1 MTASE
6 EREFM
11 EYDVVIVGAGPS
23 GLAASIRLKQLAL
36 ENNQEISVCIVEKGS
51 EVGAHIL
58 SGAVLEPRSLY
69 ELIPDCIEK
78 GAPLNTPATE
88 DSFQFL
94 TQKSAFALPNPPQ
107 MHNNGNFIISLGKLC
122 RWLAEQAE
130 ALEVEIYPGFAANE
144 VLYDATGAVLGIAT
158 GDMGIAKDGTKKA
171 SYEAGIELRAKQTLF
186 AEGCRGSLSKQ
197 IMKKFDLRQ
206 DCDPQT
212 YGIGIKELWEVL
224 PDVHQQ
230 GHIKHTIGW
239 PLDSKTYGGSFV
251 YHLENNQIAI
261 GFVVGLDYQNPYI
274 NPYEEF
280 QRFKNHPSIR
290 SVLEGGKRIAYGAR
304 VLSEGGL
311 QSIPKLTFAG
321 GALIGDSAGFLNV
334 AKIKGTHTAIKSGI
348 LAAEACF
355 KLVTHDTAD
364 ATNHSGQVEIT
375 AYSRAI
381 QSSWV
386 WDELRQ
392 VRNIRP
398 AFKKGLW
405 LGLAYSAVDTYLF
418 RGKAPWTMAHSDDH
432 KSLKPK
438 HNFSPITYPSPD
450 GVVSFDRLS
459 SVQLSATHH
468 EEDQPCHLKLA
479 DKSIAIA
486 VNLEKYDAP
495 EQRYCPAG
503 VYEIL
508 QDKDDSNPR
517 LQINAANCVHC
528 KTCDIKDPTQNIT
541 WTPPEGGGGP
551 NYPNM

>member
-1 MTASE
+1 MTTSA

-23 GLAASIRLKQLAL
+23 GLAAAIRLKQLAL
-36 ENNQEISVCIVEKGS
+36 EQQKEISICIVEKGS

-78 GAPLNTPATE
+78 GAPLKTEATH

-94 TQKSAFALPNPPQ
+94 TEKSSFRLPTPPQ
-107 MHNNGNFIISLGKLC
+107 MHNRGNFIISLGELC

-130 ALEVEIYPGFAANE
+130 ELEIEIYPGFAANE
-144 VLYDATGAVLGIAT
+144 VLYIDDTVSGIAT
-158 GDMGIAKDGTKKA
+158 GDMGITKDGKRKA
-171 SYEAGIELRAKQTLF
+171 SYEPGIELRAKQTLF
-186 AEGCRGSLSKQ
+186 AEGCRGSLSQQLMQKYE
-197 IMKKFDLRQ
+197 LRK

-212 YGIGIKELWEVL
+212 YGIGIKELWEIT
-224 PDVHQQ
+224 PEAHQQ
-230 GHIKHTIGW
+230 GHITHTIGW

-251 YHLENNQIAI
+251 YHLEKNQVAI
-261 GFVVGLDYQNPYI
+261 GFVVGLDYENPYI
-274 NPYEEF
+274 SPYEEF

-290 SVLEGGKRIAYGAR
+290 PILEGGKRIAYGAR

-311 QSIPKLTFAG
+311 QSIPKLTFPG

-334 AKIKGTHTAIKSGI
+334 AKIKGTHTAIKSGM

-355 KLVTHDTAD
+355 DSLEKD
-364 ATNHSGQVEIT
+364 QQQEIS
-375 AYSRAI
+375 AYSQMI

-405 LGLAYSAVDTYLF
+405 MGLAYSAVDTYLF
-418 RGKAPWTMAHSDDH
+418 RGKAPWTMNQQHDH
-432 KSLKPK
+432 ESLKPK
-438 HNFSPITYPSPD
+438 TNFTPIIYPSPD

-459 SVQLSATHH
+459 SVQLSATNH
-468 EEDQPCHLKLA
+468 EEDQPCHLELN
-479 DKSIAIA
+479 DFSIAISL
-486 VNLEKYDAP
+486 NLETYDAP

-508 QDKDDSNPR
+508 HDEEGSNPY

-528 KTCDIKDPTQNIT
+528 KTCDIKDPSQNIT
-541 WTPPEGGGGP
+541 WTTPEGGGGP

>member
-1 MTASE
+1 MTTSE

-23 GLAASIRLKQLAL
+23 GLAASIRLKQLAN
-36 ENNQEISVCIVEKGS
+36 EKGEEISVCVVEKGS

-78 GAPLNTPATE
+78 GAPLNTEATH

-94 TQKSAFALPNPPQ
+94 TAKSSYRLPNPPQ
-107 MHNNGNFIISLGKLC
+107 MHNKGNYIISLGELC

-130 ALEVEIYPGFAANE
+130 ELDVEIYPGFAANE
-144 VLYDATGAVLGIAT
+144 VLYDNNNCVSGIAT
-158 GDMGIAKDGTKKA
+158 GDMGIAKNGEKKP
-171 SYEAGIELRAKQTLF
+171 SYEPGIELRAKQTLF

-197 IMKKFDLRQ
+197 IMQKYDLRK

-212 YGIGIKELWEVL
+212 YGIGIKELWEVS
-224 PDVHQQ
+224 PEAHQK
-230 GHIKHTIGW
+230 GHIMHTIGW

-251 YHLENNQIAI
+251 YHLDNNQVAI
-261 GFVVGLDYQNPYI
+261 GFVVGLDYENPYI
-274 NPYEEF
+274 SPYEEF
-280 QRFKNHPSIR
+280 QRFKNHSSIR
-290 SVLEGGKRIAYGAR
+290 PIIEGGKRIAYGAR
-304 VLSEGGL
+304 VLSEGGI
-311 QSIPKLTFAG
+311 QSIPKLTFPG

-334 AKIKGTHTAIKSGI
+334 AKIKGTHTSIKSGMF
-348 LAAEACF
+348 AAEACYNLLTD
-355 KLVTHDTAD
+355 K
-364 ATNHSGQVEIT
+364 NHRHEKQQEIT
-375 AYSRAI
+375 AYPQSM

-405 LGLAYSAVDTYLF
+405 VGLAYSAIDTYLF
-418 RGKAPWTMAHSDDH
+418 RGKAPWTMAHEADH
-432 KSLKPK
+432 KALKPK
-438 HNFSPITYPSPD
+438 ENFSPIEYPSHD

-459 SVQLSATHH
+459 SVQLSATNH

-479 DKSIAIA
+479 DDSVAIR
-486 VNLEKYDAP
+486 VNLELYDAP

-508 QDKDDSNPR
+508 RDENGLNPY

-541 WTPPEGGGGP
+541 WTTPEGAGGP